1 MYAFV
6 VLGLLGGCVRGESG
20 QFVDVCNRIFKVFVN
35 LNLITQT
42 CMAMRFF
49 GVVVAFQEESLT
61 MNEYSHFGRK
71 GRTS

>member
-42 CMAMRFF
+42 W
-49 GVVVAFQEESLT
+49 Q
-61 MNEYSHFGRK
+61 
-71 GRTS
+71 